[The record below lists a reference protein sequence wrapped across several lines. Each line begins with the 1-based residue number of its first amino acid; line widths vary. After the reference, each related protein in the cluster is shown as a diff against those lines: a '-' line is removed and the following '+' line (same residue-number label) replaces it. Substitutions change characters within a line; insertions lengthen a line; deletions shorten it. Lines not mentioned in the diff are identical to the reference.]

1 MKRGDRRELERAL
14 ILYVFRFVFVNAI
27 QMLDVL
33 CFSVYILTVELI
45 KVDNFYIFGKKGEIE
60 KRCIDLAF

>member
-45 KVDNFYIFGKKGEIE
+45 KVDNFYICDVE
-60 KRCIDLAF
+60 KRGN